1 MIATALDIALGC
13 FAFAIL
19 LNLMH
24 LFRAPTVVDRI
35 IALDTM
41 VVNGIAILVLYGV
54 TVASTLNFEVAI
66 LMAMTGF
73 LSTVAFCKFL
83 LRGSII
89 E

>member
-1 MIATALDIALGC
+1 MIDIALDIALGC
-13 FAFAIL
+13 FALAIL
-19 LNLMH
+19 MNLVH

-41 VVNGIAILVLYGV
+41 VVNGIAIVVLYGV
-54 TVASTLNFEVAI
+54 TVASALNFEAAI
-66 LMAMTGF
+66 LLAMTGF
-73 LSTVAFCKFL
+73 VSTVAFCKFL

>member
-1 MIATALDIALGC
+1 MIDIALDIALGC
-13 FAFAIL
+13 FALAIL
-19 LNLMH
+19 MNLAH

-41 VVNGIAILVLYGV
+41 VVNGIAIVVLYGV
-54 TVASTLNFEVAI
+54 TVASALNFEAAI
-66 LMAMTGF
+66 LLAMTGF
-73 LSTVAFCKFL
+73 VSTVAFCKFL